1 MFEYKIVIYKNL
13 TKNQEKSINIF
24 VKKNFPEIKIE
35 NFGFESNTII
45 ILCLELNEI
54 IGLVC
59 LLNNSILK
67 SKLLENNVPLKY
79 YNICEESTFL
89 EGMFLYN
96 LCVREEYR
104 NKKIGSTLVKKC
116 INFITEYK
124 LDYLHT
130 QAQNK
135 NSKVLFIKNG
145 FTENSEYK
153 INNNIF
159 YVLSKFI

>member
-67 SKLLENNVPLKY
+67 SKLLENKVPLKY

-145 FTENSEYK
+145 FTENSEFK

>member
-104 NKKIGSTLVKKC
+104 NKKIWG
-116 INFITEYK
+116 
-124 LDYLHT
+124 H
-130 QAQNK
+130 
-135 NSKVLFIKNG
+135 NSIG
-145 FTENSEYK
+145 
-153 INNNIF
+153 
-159 YVLSKFI
+159 